1 MEAHAA
7 RTVKRLFD
15 ESSVL
20 GPIHLDTLNSI
31 LIICLGAYMIAQA
44 EESPALPPEKS
55 YTYRYW
61 RQMMDGKRTIMAQD
75 LIYDVIRSNV
85 PKDVRDA
92 VNELLRNTVAP
103 ETESRIA
110 YALLEEKPRTR
121 QIREVVE
128 YMVPAYYPSLI
139 IGTVS
144 TPNSIN
150 RLCVELLAPVNGSYY
165 DGTAGLGST
174 CIEAG
179 SYAEKHKGKLH
190 ICAQETVS
198 VLCAVASL
206 RAYIA
211 GLDFTIQQGDVLK
224 NPGYLEDRRIKQ
236 FDYSIM
242 FPPQGSAYI
251 PDRRVLHYDSYER
264 FYPFFSGSG
273 CKQNTEWLFVLHQI
287 ASLRE
292 ESGRGIAAV
301 STGTLFNEASR
312 PIRDRLLAMNCIAGV
327 IALPPGIL
335 PHTAA
340 PLSLLIIDKRRRRNG
355 NDGVLMIQADPL
367 FGISTPSRTTPVPD
381 QLTAEVIQQIVSL
394 AHRETDHSCCRVV
407 SMEELLRND
416 SILLPSRYIFQDSVP
431 SPFGPLLVDLQP
443 TEKWPP
449 LQTVAEKI
457 YRGAALSK
465 SDENPDGKLYHII
478 NYASVQDGKLQMDSL
493 KECRTCR
500 NLDHALVRPNDI
512 LVSCKGPQ
520 IKVCIVPE
528 GVENVLLSISFIGI
542 RLKEREYSPEFL
554 LQYLTSPA
562 GLAYLQRRQVS
573 TSIVTLKNSDL
584 AQMPVPPLSLAEQ
597 EAAIWEYAS
606 VRNGIEAQVRR
617 LYQHLLQKRWA
628 LYQTMG
634 LGAVLKKLKEDQ
646 S

>member
-1 MEAHAA
+1 
-7 RTVKRLFD
+7 
-15 ESSVL
+15 
-20 GPIHLDTLNSI
+20 
-31 LIICLGAYMIAQA
+31 
-44 EESPALPPEKS
+44 
-55 YTYRYW
+55 
-61 RQMMDGKRTIMAQD
+61 MMDAKRTIVAQD
-75 LIYDVIRSNV
+75 LMYDVIRSNV

-103 ETESRIA
+103 ETESRIV
-110 YALLEEKPRTR
+110 YALLKEEPRTQ
-121 QIREVVE
+121 QIREIVE

-139 IGTVS
+139 MGAVS
-144 TPNSIN
+144 APNTIN
-150 RLCVELLAPVNGSYY
+150 RLCAELLAPVNGSYY

-179 SYAEKHKGKLH
+179 NYAEKYKGKLH
-190 ICAQETVS
+190 VYAQESMS
-198 VLCAVASL
+198 VLCAVASI

-211 GLDFTIQQGDVLK
+211 GLDFTIQQGDVLT
-224 NPGYLEDRRIKQ
+224 NPGYLEDGHIKQ

-242 FPPQGSAYI
+242 FPPQGGTYI
-251 PDRRVLHYDSYER
+251 PDKTSLYDDCYNR
-264 FYPFFSGSG
+264 FSPFYADPGR
-273 CKQNTEWLFVLHQI
+273 KQNTEWLFVLHQI

-292 ESGRGIAAV
+292 GSGRGIAAV

-312 PIRDRLLAMNCIAGV
+312 PIRARLLATNCIAGV
-327 IALPPGIL
+327 IALPSGIL
-335 PHTAA
+335 PYTAA
-340 PLSLLIIDKRRRRNG
+340 PLSLLIIDKRRRRHA
-355 NDGVLMIQADPL
+355 NDSVLMIQADPL
-367 FGISTPSRTTPVPD
+367 FGISNPSRTTPVSE

-394 AHRETDHSCCRVV
+394 VRCETGHSCRRVV
-407 SMEELLRND
+407 SAEELLCND
-416 SILLPSRYIFQDSVP
+416 SILLPSRYVFQDSVP

-443 TEKWPP
+443 TGRWPT
-449 LQTVAEKI
+449 LQTAAKKI

-465 SDENPDGKLYHII
+465 SDESPDGKLYRII

-500 NLDHALVRPNDI
+500 NLEHALVQPNDV

-528 GVENVLLSISFIGI
+528 GIENVLLSIGFIGI

-584 AQMPVPPLSLAEQ
+584 AQMPIPPLSLAEQ
-597 EAAIWEYAS
+597 EAAILEYAS
-606 VRNGIEAQVRR
+606 VCNETEAQIQR
-617 LYQHLLQKRWA
+617 LYQHLLQERWA

-634 LGAVLKKLKEDQ
+634 LGAVLKKSKEDQ

>member
-1 MEAHAA
+1 MEEHVAY
-7 RTVKRLFD
+7 TVKRLFD

-20 GPIHLDTLNSI
+20 GPIHLDTANSM
-31 LIICLGAYMIAQA
+31 LIICLGAYMIARA
-44 EESPALPPEKS
+44 EESHDLPSEKS
-55 YTYRYW
+55 YTYHYW
-61 RQMMDGKRTIMAQD
+61 RQMMDENRTIVAQD
-75 LIYDVIRSNV
+75 LMYDVIRSSV
-85 PKDVRDA
+85 PKNVRDA
-92 VNELLRNTVAP
+92 VNELLRNTIAP
-103 ETESRIA
+103 EAESRIV
-110 YALLEEKPRTR
+110 YALLKEKPRTQ
-121 QIREVVE
+121 QIQEIVE

-139 IGTVS
+139 MGAVS

-190 ICAQETVS
+190 IYAQETMS
-198 VLCAVASL
+198 VLCAVASI

-211 GLDFTIQQGDVLK
+211 GLDFTIQQGDVLTD
-224 NPGYLEDRRIKQ
+224 PGYLEGRRIKQ

-242 FPPQGSAYI
+242 FPPLGSSYT
-251 PDRRVLHYDSYER
+251 PDKRRFLFDFDDR
-264 FYPFFSGSG
+264 FSPFFEGLEL
-273 CKQNTEWLFVLHQI
+273 KQNTEWLFVLHQI

-292 ESGRGIAAV
+292 DSGRGIAAV

-312 PIRDRLLAMNCIAGV
+312 PIRDKLLATNCIAGV
-327 IALPPGIL
+327 ITLPSGIL

-340 PLSLLIIDKRRRRNG
+340 PLSLLLIDKSRYRRA
-355 NDGVLMIQADPL
+355 NDSVLMIQADPL
-367 FGISTPSRTTPVPD
+367 FGISSPSRTTPVPE
-381 QLTAEVIQQIVSL
+381 QLTEEVIQQIVSL
-394 AHRETDHSCCRVV
+394 VCCETDHSCRRVV
-407 SMEELLRND
+407 SMKELQRND
-416 SILLPSRYIFQDSVP
+416 SILLPSRYVFQDFVP

-443 TEKWPP
+443 TKRWPV
-449 LQTVAEKI
+449 LQTVTKKI

-465 SDENPDGKLYHII
+465 SDENPDGKLYRII
-478 NYASVQDGKLQMDSL
+478 NYASVQDGNLQMDSL
-493 KECRTCR
+493 KECHTCR
-500 NLDHALVRPNDI
+500 NLDHALVQPNDV

-542 RLKEREYSPEFL
+542 RLKERVYSPELL

-597 EAAIWEYAS
+597 EAAILEYAS
-606 VRNGIEAQVRR
+606 VRSEIEAQIQR
-617 LYQHLLQKRWA
+617 LYQHLLQKRWM
-628 LYQTMG
+628 LYQAMG
-634 LGAVLKKLKEDQ
+634 LGAVLKKLEEDQ
-646 S
+646 L

>member
-1 MEAHAA
+1 MEAYASRSA
-7 RTVKRLFD
+7 KRLFD
-15 ESSVL
+15 EISAL

-44 EESPALPPEKS
+44 EESPDLPPEKS

-61 RQMMDGKRTIMAQD
+61 RQMMDAKRTIEARD
-75 LIYDVIRSNV
+75 LVYDVIRSNV
-85 PKDVRDA
+85 PKDIRDA
-92 VNELLRNTVAP
+92 MNELLRNSVAP
-103 ETESRIA
+103 ETESRIV
-110 YALLEEKPRTR
+110 YALLKEKPRTQ
-121 QIREVVE
+121 QIREIVE
-128 YMVPAYYPSLI
+128 YMVPAYYPPLI
-139 IGTVS
+139 MGAVS

-150 RLCVELLAPVNGSYY
+150 RLCVELLEPENGSYY

-179 SYAEKHKGKLH
+179 NYAEKHKGKLQMY
-190 ICAQETVS
+190 AQEIIS
-198 VLCAVASL
+198 VLCAVASV

-211 GLDFTIQQGDVLK
+211 GLDFTIQQGDVLT
-224 NPGYLEDRRIKQ
+224 NPGYLEDLRVKQ

-242 FPPQGSAYI
+242 FPPQGSTYI
-251 PDRRVLHYDSYER
+251 PDKESLYDDPYKR
-264 FYPFFSGSG
+264 FSPFFSVSG
-273 CKQNTEWLFVLHQI
+273 YKQNAEWLFVLHQI

-292 ESGRGIAAV
+292 GSGRGIAAV
-301 STGTLFNEASR
+301 SPGTLFNESSR
-312 PIRDRLLAMNCIAGV
+312 PIRTQLLATNCIAGV
-327 IALPPGIL
+327 IALPSGIL
-335 PHTAA
+335 PHTAT
-340 PLSLLIIDKRRRRNG
+340 PLSLLIIDKGRREQG

-367 FGISTPSRTTPVPD
+367 FGISSPSRTTPVPE

-394 AHRETDHSCCRVV
+394 AHRETDHSCCRIV
-407 SMEELLRND
+407 SVEALLHND
-416 SILLPSRYIFQDSVP
+416 SILLPSRYIFQDSVS

-443 TEKWPP
+443 TKEWPT
-449 LQTVAEKI
+449 LRTAAEKI

-465 SDENPDGKLYHII
+465 SDEDSDGKLYRII

-493 KECRTCR
+493 KKCRARR
-500 NLDHALVRPNDI
+500 NLDHALVQPNDI

-520 IKVCIVPE
+520 IKVCTVPE
-528 GVENVLLSISFIGI
+528 GVENVLLSIGFIGI
-542 RLKEREYSPEFL
+542 RLKEREYSPDFL

-562 GLAYLQRRQVS
+562 GLTYLQRRQVS

-597 EAAIWEYAS
+597 EAAISEYAS
-606 VRNGIEAQVRR
+606 IHNEIEAQIQR
-617 LYQHLLQKRWA
+617 LYQHLLQERWA

-634 LGAVLKKLKEDQ
+634 LGAVLKKLKEGQ